1 MRKAAGGTLIQ
12 VKARSSRRTYGSLPP
27 GTGFYH
33 ARYAAPVI
41 RPRSDPTDYHR
52 RGPEPQP
59 PRPSSAILAHDG
71 VGGGGALLA
80 VAAVAIRTWGAAYL
94 KSEVVHD
101 LDLHNEAL
109 IADGPYRWTR
119 NPLYVGGVLL
129 GAGIGFMASRLGWL
143 VLVILIYVFYMRL
156 IGREELELR
165 KTQGAS
171 YAAYCERVPRF
182 WPALAPRVPSGG
194 MKPRWKQAFAG
205 ESFVWAFAMAM
216 AVFAATLNQQL
227 TYKIMGAALLAYAVY
242 VFGLRRRRRAQ
253 TADPH

>member
-1 MRKAAGGTLIQ
+1 MRATEFEFRHRFWIIGPIFWLAFNCYLLDHMNAGAAL
-12 VKARSSRRTYGSLPP
+12 ARWLMGAQADPHS
-27 GTGFYH
+27 
-33 ARYAAPVI
+33 ARFRLVVHLVFAF
-41 RPRSDPTDYHR
+41 
-52 RGPEPQP
+52 
-59 PRPSSAILAHDG
+59 
-71 VGGGGALLA
+71 GALLA
-80 VAAVAIRTWGAAYL
+80 VAAAAIRTWGAAYL

-109 IADGPYRWTR
+109 VADGPYRWTR

-205 ESFVWAFAMAM
+205 ESFVWMFAMAM

-227 TYKIMGAALLAYAVY
+227 TYKIMGAALLAYAIY